1 MNIISLS
8 LNTCHP
14 NILSLRGFKLA
25 TVKVSLHCFRNLG
38 EHAVHIH
45 HERNGNVPKVDEAW
59 REPLPLDLRGGWKS
73 CVACCVVH
81 SSLHPSSHVLC
92 IRPFSFSVQSCT
104 MYIYLFT
111 KVYSELPRSR
121 DDACLGGG
129 YFYQV
134 L

>member
-1 MNIISLS
+1 MAGAI
-8 LNTCHP
+8 
-14 NILSLRGFKLA
+14 A
-25 TVKVSLHCFRNLG
+25 LG
-38 EHAVHIH
+38 VARWLE
-45 HERNGNVPKVDEAW
+45 N
-59 REPLPLDLRGGWKS
+59 
-73 CVACCVVH
+73 CVACCVVL
-81 SSLHPSSHVLC
+81 SSLHTSSHVLC